1 MYEGIKTMLID
12 IVTIGHSHGIRI
24 PKSLLTHCGFQ
35 KSVELEVRN
44 GEMILRKPIHPRVG
58 WKDAFASESPI
69 IDQEWLNASCDQSD
83 EEWVW

>member
-1 MYEGIKTMLID
+1 M
-12 IVTIGHSHGIRI
+12 V
-24 PKSLLTHCGFQ
+24 
-35 KSVELEVRN
+35 
-44 GEMILRKPIHPRVG
+44 KPIHPRVG